1 MSMLKLSPEDLLQYV
16 TPQNSE
22 ELEPSQ
28 PSLDDPISFEA
39 SPASQQ
45 STASN
50 WAADVEYNRIL
61 KHDHLDKL
69 IDLSSLEVSDP
80 YILESSST
88 WDGVT
93 PRRRFQL
100 KNYLAAGI
108 VSVISTISSRIE
120 EHSKIWNEV
129 KESMSVDRLLGG
141 PRYPDKLL
149 AEAIRAYN
157 YCSNRRSRTQILS
170 LLVTKYSYSYLKQFN
185 PPNAESYAVNNE
197 EEQDEDLPNPRSNV
211 DRGLY
216 FNPPLTP
223 YKYNKAR
230 LHYYEHEF
238 ALAPVTE
245 GKRYLWRVNREVVDA
260 IIEFVTSPANIQG
273 KYQQL

>member
-1 MSMLKLSPEDLLQYV
+1 MSMLKLSPEDLIQYQS
-16 TPQNSE
+16 PQNSE
-22 ELEPSQ
+22 ELIPSSQ
-28 PSLDDPISFEA
+28 DPISFEN

-50 WAADVEYNRIL
+50 WAHEVEYNRIL
-61 KHDHLDKL
+61 KHEALDKL
-69 IDLSSLEVSDP
+69 IDLSNIEVSDP
-80 YILESSST
+80 YILEASST
-88 WDGVT
+88 FQGVT

-120 EHSKIWNEV
+120 EHSKIWHEV
-129 KESMSVDRLLGG
+129 KESLSVDRLLGG
-141 PRYPDKLL
+141 TKYPDKLL

-157 YCSNRRSRTQILS
+157 FCSNRRSRTQILS

-185 PPNAESYAVNNE
+185 PPNATAFAVNNE
-197 EEQDEDLPNPRSNV
+197 EELDEDLPNPKANV
-211 DRGLY
+211 DQGLY

-238 ALAPVTE
+238 AMAPVHE
-245 GKRYLWRVNREVVDA
+245 GKRYLWRVNKEVVDA
-260 IIEFVTSPANIQG
+260 VIDFVTSPVNIQG
-273 KYQQL
+273 KYPQNFS